1 MEERQNQSETH
12 SLSSSIGAK
21 LKKNDEQIS
30 TWWLVAITGVVVGVY
45 LLVYWNWVSMPIALR
60 RADESTHPD
69 RFIAEVAKQHLFE
82 MSNVGPRVAGSYANE
97 IITVQFLLRI
107 IKEIAAEANPI
118 HRVEVEVQQAYGDMF
133 LDYEKYPQTSVYQ
146 GIQNVVARLI
156 PSQRKDPDNY
166 LMLSSHFDSVPQ
178 SPGAGDDG
186 TMSVIMLE
194 VLRKLSQSPHA
205 YDHGLVFVF
214 NGCEENTLQGSHA
227 FVAHHPWFRKVR
239 TFINMDVAANGGRD
253 IMFQAGP
260 KYSFLMEYYR
270 DYVPHPYCTAV
281 AEELFQA
288 DLVPS
293 ETDYYVYSNY
303 GNIPGMDFAHST
315 WGYLYHT
322 AYDAYDTIPN
332 ATLQHTGDN
341 VLALARAL
349 ANAEELFAID
359 DHEGSKAV
367 FFDFLNWFL
376 VYYPLWASIILN
388 IGLSVIALLAVSLSS
403 WLLSRGKELTI
414 WQLVLQGLTDM
425 GVILLSI
432 IVGAGLSLVL
442 AVILNAVD
450 STLSWFTQTWLI
462 FGLYIC
468 PFLIATCS
476 APVLYIHFIK
486 KDHLSLHTRV
496 QSLLN
501 ATCVLY
507 VVILIV
513 LTAMSIRSG
522 YLFTM
527 AILFYT
533 VTTLLNASL
542 HVFVKQTSVCWLY
555 VHLIGQIAPIAY
567 YSSISLTSFATF
579 IPMQGRGNAGANPE
593 LLIALFAV
601 LVGLLVT
608 GFLSPLV
615 ALARKAYLFIAL
627 IALFFVISIIVMVT
641 SAGFPFRAHTTPER
655 FYIYHCTNEFYH
667 HNGTLRRLEGGFYVH
682 PQDRYTG
689 DLIRELAIKFAT
701 NAAPL
706 GVQCEKELYCGIPFY
721 QNTHHGQRENSLWI
735 QGNTFTLPETIE
747 LKHIDTQYVPTLNT
761 TTFFFTA
768 KGTDHMSFYVSPV
781 RGVKLVDWSF
791 SKSIPRSGL
800 PWNGQD
806 VHYINFVHGIDDRPY
821 EFHITVQGSATKPL
835 EAGWSFYLNVVAQ
848 YMHHEQY
855 RTQEFQQFIHLFPDY
870 AHVVAY
876 PAHLISKIF

>member
-1 MEERQNQSETH
+1 MESEADLFESANQKRSKRD
-12 SLSSSIGAK
+12 A
-21 LKKNDEQIS
+21 QIS
-30 TWWLVAITGVVVGVY
+30 PWWLLALSGAVAGVY
-45 LLVYWNWVSMPIALR
+45 FLVYWNWAAMPIALR
-60 RADESTHPD
+60 RADELTHPD

-97 IITVQFLLRI
+97 IVTVQFLLRVI
-107 IKEIAAEANPI
+107 DEIAAEANSAA
-118 HRVEVEVQQAYGDMF
+118 HRVEVEVQRAYGDMY

-146 GIQNVVARLI
+146 GIQNVVARI
-156 PSQRKDPDNY
+156 VPAQGSDPDNY

-194 VLRKLSQSPHA
+194 VMRQLAQGKRS
-205 YDHGLVFVF
+205 YEHGLVFVF

-227 FVAHHPWFRKVR
+227 FVAHHRWFAKVR

-270 DYVPHPYCTAV
+270 DHVPHPYCTAV

-293 ETDYYVYSNY
+293 ETDYLIYSTV

-332 ATLQHTGDN
+332 TTLQHTGDN
-341 VLALARAL
+341 VLALAKAL
-349 ANAEELFAID
+349 ANAPELYDIRE
-359 DHEGSKAV
+359 HEGSKAV

-388 IGLSVIALLAVSLSS
+388 VGLVVVALCAIGLSVWMMARSTSLTVGQV
-403 WLLSRGKELTI
+403 L
-414 WQLVLQGLTDM
+414 LQGLTSM
-425 GVILLSI
+425 GVVLLSL
-432 IVGAGLSLVL
+432 IVGIGLSLAL
-442 AVILNAVD
+442 AAILNAVD
-450 STLSWFTQTWLI
+450 STMSWFTQTWLI
-462 FGLYIC
+462 FGLYVC
-468 PFLIATCS
+468 PFLIATCTG
-476 APVLYIHFIK
+476 PVLYIHFVK
-486 KDHLSLHTRV
+486 NDHLSLHARV
-496 QSLLN
+496 QLLLH

-507 VVILIV
+507 ALILVV

-533 VTTLLNASL
+533 VTTLVNVSIKYSPFA
-542 HVFVKQTSVCWLY
+542 WLY
-555 VHLIGQIAPIAY
+555 VHLAGQIAPIAY
-567 YSSISLTSFATF
+567 FSSVSLTAFATF

-601 LVGLLVT
+601 LVGLLVA
-608 GFLSPLV
+608 GFLTPLV
-615 ALARKAYLFIAL
+615 ALARKAYLYIAL
-627 IALFFVISIIVMVT
+627 VAVFFVVSIIVMVT
-641 SAGFPFRAHTTPER
+641 SAGFPFRAHTSPQR
-655 FYIYHCTNEFYH
+655 FYIYHCTREFYH
-667 HNGTLRRLEGGFYVH
+667 QNGTLRRLEGGYYVH

-689 DLIRELAIKFAT
+689 DLIRELAVKSDLSAV
-701 NAAPL
+701 PL
-706 GVQCEKELYCGIPFY
+706 GAECDKELYCGIPFY
-721 QNTHHGQRENSLWI
+721 QNTQHGQRENGLWI
-735 QGNTFTLPETIE
+735 QGNPFTLPEAIDLQLVDSQRDPE
-747 LKHIDTQYVPTLNT
+747 LNI

-781 RGVKLVDWSF
+781 EGVKLVGWSF
-791 SKSIPRSGL
+791 SKTIPRSGL
-800 PWNGQD
+800 AWNGQE
-806 VHYINFVHGIDDRPY
+806 VHFVNFVHGIDDRPH
-821 EFHITVQGSATKPL
+821 EFYLTVHGTASKAA
-835 EAGWSFYLNVVAQ
+835 EAGWSFYLNIVAQ

-855 RTQEFQQFIHLFPDY
+855 RASEFQQFVDQFPDY

-876 PAHLISKIF
+876 PAHLVSRIY

>member
-1 MEERQNQSETH
+1 
-12 SLSSSIGAK
+12 
-21 LKKNDEQIS
+21 
-30 TWWLVAITGVVVGVY
+30 
-45 LLVYWNWVSMPIALR
+45 MPIALR
-60 RADESTHPD
+60 RVDEAMQPD

-82 MSNVGPRVAGSYANE
+82 MSNVGPRVAGSHANE

-107 IKEIAAEANPI
+107 IREIAVEADPAQ
-118 HRVEVEVQQAYGDMF
+118 RVEVEVQQAYGDMF

-146 GIQNVVARLI
+146 GIQNVVARII
-156 PSQRKDPDNY
+156 PSKGKEPENY

-194 VLRKLSQSPHA
+194 ILRKLSQSPDA

-227 FVAHHPWFRKVR
+227 FVTHHPWFRKVR

-260 KYSFLMEYYR
+260 KYSFLMKYYR

-293 ETDYYVYSNY
+293 ETDYYVYSKY

-332 ATLQHTGDN
+332 TTLQHTGDN
-341 VLALARAL
+341 VLALTRSL
-349 ANAEELFAID
+349 AYAEELFDIQE
-359 DHEGSKAV
+359 HEGSKAV

-376 VYYPLWASIILN
+376 IYYPLWASILLN
-388 IGLSVIALLAVSLSS
+388 IGISVIALSAVSLSS
-403 WLLSRGKELTI
+403 WLLTRDTELTI
-414 WQLVLQGLTDM
+414 WQVLLQVLTDM

-432 IVGAGLSLVL
+432 IVGVGLSLVL
-442 AVILNAVD
+442 AIILNAVD

-468 PFLIATCS
+468 PFLFATCTG
-476 APVLYIHFIK
+476 PVLYIHFVK
-486 KDHLSLHTRV
+486 KDHLTLHARV
-496 QSLLN
+496 QLLLN

-507 VVILIV
+507 VLILLI
-513 LTAMSIRSG
+513 LTGMSIRSG

-533 VTTLLNASL
+533 ATTLLNAAL
-542 HVFVKQTSVCWLY
+542 QTFLKQTSMCWIY

-567 YSSISLTSFATF
+567 YSSISLTAFATF

-601 LVGLLVT
+601 LVGFLVT
-608 GFLSPLV
+608 GFLTPLV

-627 IALFFVISIIVMVT
+627 IDDFFVVSIIVMVT

-655 FYIYHCTNEFYH
+655 FYVYHCTNEFYH
-667 HNGTLRRLEGGFYVH
+667 QNGTLRRLEGGYYVH

-689 DLIRELAIKFAT
+689 DLIRELAIKS
-701 NAAPL
+701 NANAEPL
-706 GVQCEKELYCGIPFY
+706 GDKCEKELYCGIPFY
-721 QNTHHGQRENSLWI
+721 QNTQHGQRENGLWI
-735 QGNTFTLPETIE
+735 PGSRFIVPETID
-747 LKHIDTQYVPTLNT
+747 LKHRGTVYDPTLNT
-761 TTFFFTA
+761 TTFLFTV

-781 RGVKLVDWSF
+781 RGVKLVNWSF

-821 EFHITVQGSATKPL
+821 EFHITVQGSASKPS
-835 EAGWSFYLNVVAQ
+835 EAGWNFYLNVVAQ
-848 YMHHEQY
+848 YMHHEHY
-855 RTQEFQQFIHLFPDY
+855 RTAEFRQFIYRFPDY

-876 PAHLISKIF
+876 PAHLISRIF

>member
-1 MEERQNQSETH
+1 MDESENHTPTNSLALLASNKPSKNEEKFS
-12 SLSSSIGAK
+12 A
-21 LKKNDEQIS
+21 
-30 TWWLVAITGVVVGVY
+30 WWLVAITGAVVGIY
-45 LLVYWNWVSMPIALR
+45 LLVYWNWVAMPIALR

-97 IITVQFLLRI
+97 ILTVQFLLRVI
-107 IKEIAAEANPI
+107 NEITAEANPA
-118 HRVEVEVQQAYGDMF
+118 HRVEVEVQRAYGSMF

-146 GIQNVVARLI
+146 GIQNVVARI
-156 PSQRKDPDNY
+156 VPSQRTDPDNY

-186 TMSVIMLE
+186 TMSVVMLE
-194 VLRKLSQSPHA
+194 VLRKLSQNPHP
-205 YDHGLVFVF
+205 YNHGIVFVF

-227 FVAHHPWFRKVR
+227 FVAHHRWFEKVR

-270 DYVPHPYCTAV
+270 DNVPHPYCTAV

-293 ETDYYVYSNY
+293 ETDYYVYSKY
-303 GNIPGMDFAHST
+303 GKIPGMDFAHST

-332 ATLQHTGDN
+332 TTLQHTGDN
-341 VLALARAL
+341 VLALAKAL
-349 ANAEELFAID
+349 ANAEELYDIRQ
-359 DHEGSKAV
+359 HEGSKAV

-376 VYYPLWASIILN
+376 VYYPLWASILLN
-388 IGLSVIALLAVSLSS
+388 IGLSVVALAAISLSL
-403 WLLSRGKELTI
+403 WLLSRSTDLTL
-414 WQLVLQGLTDM
+414 WQLLLQCLTGM
-425 GVILLSI
+425 GVVLLSI
-432 IVGAGLSLVL
+432 IVGIGLSLLL

-450 STLSWFTQTWLI
+450 STMTWFTQTWLI

-476 APVLYIHFIK
+476 GPVLYIHFVK
-486 KDHLSLHTRV
+486 NDCLSLHARV
-496 QSLLN
+496 QLLLH
-501 ATCVLY
+501 ATCALY
-507 VVILIV
+507 VLMLIV
-513 LTAMSIRSG
+513 LTCMSVRSG

-533 VTTLLNASL
+533 VTTLVNALFKRAS
-542 HVFVKQTSVCWLY
+542 SYWIY
-555 VHLIGQIAPIAY
+555 VHLTGQIAPIAY
-567 YSSISLTSFATF
+567 FSSVSLTAFATF

-608 GFLSPLV
+608 GFLTPLV
-615 ALARKAYLFIAL
+615 ALARKGYLFIGL
-627 IALFFVISIIVMVT
+627 VFVFFLISIIVMVT
-641 SAGFPFRAHTTPER
+641 SVGFPFRAHTSPER
-655 FYIYHCTNEFYH
+655 FYIYHCTREFYH
-667 HNGTLRRLEGGFYVH
+667 QNGTLRRLEGGFYVH

-689 DLIRELAIKFAT
+689 DLIRELAIKSRA
-701 NAAPL
+701 NAVPL
-706 GVQCEKELYCGIPFY
+706 GDQCEKELYCGIPFY
-721 QNTHHGQRENSLWI
+721 QNSHHGQRENGLWI
-735 QGNTFTLPETIE
+735 KGNTFTVPETID
-747 LKHIDTQYVPTLNT
+747 LQYSGNQHDPNLNT
-761 TTFFFTA
+761 TTFSFTV

-781 RGVKLVDWSF
+781 TGVKLVNWSF
-791 SKSIPRSGL
+791 SKDIPRSGL
-800 PWNGQD
+800 SWNGQD
-806 VHYINFVHGIDDRPY
+806 VHYINFVHGIDDKPH
-821 EFHITVQGSATKPL
+821 EFYITVQGLASKSS
-835 EAGWSFYLNVVAQ
+835 EAGWNFYLNVVAQ

-855 RTQEFQQFIHLFPDY
+855 RAPEFQQFIDQFPDY

-876 PAHLISKIF
+876 PAHLVSRIF